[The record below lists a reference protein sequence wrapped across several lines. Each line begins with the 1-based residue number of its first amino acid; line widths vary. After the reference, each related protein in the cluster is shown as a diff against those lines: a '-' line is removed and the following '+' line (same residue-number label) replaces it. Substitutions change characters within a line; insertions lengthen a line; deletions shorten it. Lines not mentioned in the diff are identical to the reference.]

1 MSRRIPLLASVLL
14 ALACPVSSHAASA
27 FTSDTFIGA
36 GSFTGLSYNSADSLI
51 LSATSNALQA
61 LSPAY
66 TGVEAV
72 SVIASYRG
80 LPLDLSI
87 PNGVNEVSLF
97 INLLNGQ
104 HINQFFNSGGSR
116 DENVRLALD
125 FLQNSGLLSDIAQ
138 SLAANSS
145 TDPIAGN
152 PDSLMSTIVAADFE
166 QAFLSDF
173 SNIASPEAQAVDGAH
188 LSQVGIGL
196 EYGHMSPNGISVDSL
211 TIPLSYS
218 VRNDL
223 DPRRQL
229 LLRMPIS
236 IVDVDGAKAY
246 HLGFGAAYRYPMN
259 ARWSLV
265 PSVNYAFT
273 AATDLGSTAQLASAG
288 VTSTYYWRLDGYDVG
303 IGNMLSYV
311 TTMPFSYQGYDYDPG
326 ISNTVLRNGV
336 VISVPTRVRGRK
348 MHFETSLVDTRFFGS
363 ELFDDNYQELRFT
376 LGTTRSSS
384 SASTGLFRVGLALR
398 HTPNDNGYKLEFG
411 YWF

>member
-1 MSRRIPLLASVLL
+1 MFRRVAPFACALLTAVVPAASQ
-14 ALACPVSSHAASA
+14 AASA

-36 GSFTGLSYNSADSLI
+36 STFSNLSYGSAEDLI
-51 LSATSNALQA
+51 LQVTTPSLLTL
-61 LSPAY
+61 LPAY
-66 TGVEAV
+66 AGNELV
-72 SVIASYRG
+72 SVVGSYRG
-80 LPLDLSI
+80 LPISIGI
-87 PNGVNEVSLF
+87 PNGLNEVSLF
-97 INLLNGQ
+97 IDLG
-104 HINQFFNSGGSR
+104 GGSHISHLFNAGGTR
-116 DENVRLALD
+116 DENAQLMLD
-125 FLQNSGLLSDIAQ
+125 FIQSSGLISSLAK
-138 SLAANSS
+138 SLAANTS

-152 PDSLMSTIVAADFE
+152 PDSLMTTIVANDYE

-173 SNIASPEAQAVDGAH
+173 SNIASPGLQAARDTQ

-196 EYGHMSPNGISVDSL
+196 EYGHMSPRGVSVDSFTVPL
-211 TIPLSYS
+211 TYT

-236 IVDVDGAKAY
+236 IIDVDGAKAY
-246 HLGFGAAYRYPMN
+246 HVGFGASYRYPMN

-288 VTSTYYWRLDGYDVG
+288 LTSTYYWRLDGYDVG

-336 VISVPTRVRGRK
+336 VVSVPTRVQGRK

-363 ELFDDNYQELRFT
+363 KLFDDNYQELRFT

-384 SASTGLFRVGLALR
+384 TASTGLFRVGLALR

>member
-1 MSRRIPLLASVLL
+1 MSQRVPLLASLLL
-14 ALACPVSSHAASA
+14 ALACPASSHAASA

-36 GSFTGLSYNSADSLI
+36 SSYTGLSYDTADSLI
-51 LSATSNALQA
+51 LSATTSALQT
-61 LSPAY
+61 LQPTY
-66 TGVEAV
+66 TGIEGV

-80 LPLDLSI
+80 IPLDISI
-87 PNGVNEVSLF
+87 PNGSNEVSL
-97 INLLNGQ
+97 NMSLLNGQ
-104 HINQFFNSGGSR
+104 HINQVFNTGGSR
-116 DENVRLALD
+116 DENVQLLLD
-125 FLQNSGLLSDIAQ
+125 FLQNSSYLTDIAK
-138 SLAANSS
+138 SLAANTG

-152 PDSLMSTIVAADFE
+152 PNSLMSTIVAADFE

-173 SNIASPEAQAVDGAH
+173 SNIASPEAQAVDSAH

-211 TIPLSYS
+211 TVPLSYTI
-218 VRNDL
+218 RNDL

-265 PSVNYAFT
+265 PSFNYAFT

-288 VTSTYYWRLDGYDVG
+288 VTSTYYWRMDGYDVG
-303 IGNMLSYV
+303 MGNMLSFV

-326 ISNTVLRNGV
+326 INNTVLRNGV
-336 VISVPTRVRGRK
+336 VVSVPTRIQGRK

-363 ELFDDNYQELRFT
+363 KLYDDNYQELRFT

-384 SASTGLFRVGLALR
+384 SASTGLFRLGLALR
-398 HTPNDNGYKLEFG
+398 HTPNDNGYKIEFG